1 MRIYMDTARQ
11 GQACPAAM
19 QVECEFARLAFEDPY
34 LCSLPFLQHG
44 ASVWPEQLQ
53 REFPEL
59 SCWNGSHPLHEQMAL
74 ALGTQDADRVFVA
87 SQSAR
92 LVRTAC
98 RLMFRQCRRVLT
110 TDLNWPAWQQ
120 IANEEAQKHHGRIHI
135 AELKDLAIRGNA
147 SPQELNEV
155 LQSQFLHHD
164 CDGLFIPAV
173 SSLGI
178 RLAVAPLLRQL
189 RNHRLVRFAIVDG
202 AQALGHI
209 PVSDI
214 IDSCDVF
221 IAGCHKWLQAHLPLG
236 VALTGNGLTTEQF
249 ASLAMNSDTSSDC
262 HDPLLRFSQELRMER
277 LQKYSE
283 TVNVLPLLTANS
295 TLRAASKALNTIT
308 DSLTVRQTNRQ
319 NVANLL
325 QDSPWC
331 PMASTS
337 MDCGILLVEPR
348 QTERWNP
355 EAITAAMY
363 HHGISLSVYPDRT
376 LRLSMP
382 SQILTESQLQ
392 FLRNSFISV
401 SQQML

>member
-34 LCSLPFLQHG
+34 LCSLSFLQHG

-59 SCWNGSHPLHEQMAL
+59 SCWNGCHPLHEQMAL

-98 RLMFRQCRRVLT
+98 RLMFRQCRSVLT

-120 IANEEAQKHHGRIHI
+120 IANEEAQRHHGRLHVV
-135 AELKDLAIRGNA
+135 ELKDPAIRGKA

-155 LQSQFLHHD
+155 LQSKFLHHD

-178 RLAVAPLLRQL
+178 HLTVAQLLRQL
-189 RNHRLVRFAIVDG
+189 RSLRPVRFVVVDG

-209 PVSDI
+209 PVNDI
-214 IDSCDVF
+214 IDASDVF

-236 VALTGNGLTTEQF
+236 VALTGNRLTAEQF
-249 ASLAMNSDTSSDC
+249 ANLAMKSEASSDC
-262 HDPLLRFSQELRMER
+262 HDPLLRFSQELRTER

-295 TLRAASKALNTIT
+295 TLRAASLGMNTINE
-308 DSLTVRQTNRQ
+308 SLAMRQSNSQ
-319 NVANLL
+319 LVAQCLL
-325 QDSPWC
+325 DSPWC
-331 PMASTS
+331 PVASTS
-337 MDCGILLVEPR
+337 MDCGILLVEPK
-348 QTERWNP
+348 QAERWNP
-355 EAITAAMY
+355 EAITAAM
-363 HHGISLSVYPDRT
+363 HRHGISLSVYLDRK